1 MKFSLSILLALI
13 STIALAGNNIPPTPR
28 RGPAPPP
35 GLPVDNHIF
44 ILIGIAIFLLIFLSK
59 KFDKHKIKKSTF

>member
-13 STIALAGNNIPPTPR
+13 SSIALAGNNNPPTPH

-35 GLPVDNHIF
+35 GLPIDTHIF
-44 ILIGIAIFLLIFLSK
+44 VLIGIAILLLIFLSK
-59 KFDKHKIKKSTF
+59 KFGNHKIKKSTF